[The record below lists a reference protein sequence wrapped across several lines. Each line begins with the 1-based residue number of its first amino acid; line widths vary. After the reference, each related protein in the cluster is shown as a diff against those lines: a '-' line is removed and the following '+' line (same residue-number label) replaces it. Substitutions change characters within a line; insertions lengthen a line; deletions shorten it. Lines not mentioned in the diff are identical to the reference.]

1 MPNDTP
7 ESRMHQIT
15 PFTKCFSTTKPP
27 SNLMYRNAFNSLKNI
42 PLMFFGTSTLAGLL
56 IKKTKIII
64 NKHNI

>member
-27 SNLMYRNAFNSLKNI
+27 SNLMYRNAFNSLKKYTPYVFWNKY
-42 PLMFFGTSTLAGLL
+42 PCRF
-56 IKKTKIII
+56 I
-64 NKHNI
+64 NKVTQNNNK